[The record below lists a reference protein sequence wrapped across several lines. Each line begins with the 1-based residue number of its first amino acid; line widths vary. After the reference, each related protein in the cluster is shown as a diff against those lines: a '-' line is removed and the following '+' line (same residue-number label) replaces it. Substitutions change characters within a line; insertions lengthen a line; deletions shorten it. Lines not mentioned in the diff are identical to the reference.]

1 MYQDSPIILE
11 STPKSM
17 CSLIFNSFTPLPAG
31 RQVTP
36 KGEFVEN
43 QKIIKVSFS
52 GFQPAGWQVGVL
64 DFSEWTQD

>member
-43 QKIIKVSFS
+43 QQTIYYS
-52 GFQPAGWQVGVL
+52 L
-64 DFSEWTQD
+64 